1 MKKTLAVLL
10 AVALIAT
17 VAIGG
22 TLAYLTDRDAEVNI
36 FTVGNV
42 EIEVEEN
49 FNQGEELMPGVSVTK
64 EVSIK
69 NTGDNDAWI
78 WYSYAVP
85 VLPGSMGNLIEVT
98 HESVGSDWVELRT
111 PYTMTIEGETY
122 NVYTVGWNAI
132 VAPDVSTGMG
142 MSKVTLNRWIDFN
155 VNDGNWYHVYGG
167 NTTQIMDVD
176 NARVYVTGYAIQ
188 AAGIDTLSDA
198 FALFNEQWG
207 NPNMDPAA
215 PMNPAPVN
223 MEINLNTPNDGVVY
237 SIENIEADT
246 VAITVTTESN
256 TEYLVADDVVVVAE
270 ELLLKS
276 EKNLGVGIR
285 DAEMNLG
292 GGIVIEGGNATI
304 MISGTSFTLPEG
316 EKLITMNSGFAYLS
330 KDVTVNGVRLGDMT
344 DAERE
349 AALGIGND
357 QYQLF
362 SDKDISETIQTW
374 IDGNIW

>member
-1 MKKTLAVLL
+1 MKKTLAILL
-10 AVALIAT
+10 VVALIAT

-111 PYTMTIEGETY
+111 PYTMTIDGVTY

-132 VAPDVSTGMG
+132 VAPNASTGLG
-142 MSKVTLNRWIDFN
+142 MTKVTLNRWIDFN

-207 NPNMDPAA
+207 NPNMDPAV
-215 PMNPAPVN
+215 PMNPAPVDYELNLTDAADPN
-223 MEINLNTPNDGVVY
+223 MVTIQ
-237 SIENIEADT
+237 NIEADGC
-246 VAITVTTESN
+246 AITVDAASGTNYIEIG
-256 TEYLVADDVVVVAE
+256 DVVVVAE
-270 ELLLKS
+270 EMLIDSGKA
-276 EKNLGVGIR
+276 LGVYMYDSEINVGSGIR
-285 DAEMNLG
+285 FVTPNHT
-292 GGIVIEGGNATI
+292 VIIADCTI
-304 MISGTSFTLPEG
+304 TLDDG
-316 EKLITMNSGFAYLS
+316 EYL
-330 KDVTVNGVRLGDMT
+330 VTGVSTGQVIIGENVVVNGTLLTASNYTNYLKDCGSASFFPGLYAAGIAAEADSVR
-344 DAERE
+344 
-349 AALGIGND
+349 
-357 QYQLF
+357 
-362 SDKDISETIQTW
+362 
-374 IDGNIW
+374 

>member
-1 MKKTLAVLL
+1 MKKTLAILL

-85 VLPGSMGNLIEVT
+85 VLPGSMGDLIEVT

-132 VAPDVSTGMG
+132 VAPDASTGMG

-207 NPNMDPAA
+207 NPNMDPAV
-215 PMNPAPVN
+215 PMNPAPVDYELNLTDAADPN
-223 MEINLNTPNDGVVY
+223 MATIQ
-237 SIENIEADT
+237 NIEADGC
-246 VAITVTTESN
+246 AITVDAASGTNYIEIG
-256 TEYLVADDVVVVAE
+256 DVVVVAE
-270 ELLLKS
+270 EMLIDSGKA
-276 EKNLGVGIR
+276 LGVYMYDSEINVGSGIR
-285 DAEMNLG
+285 FVTPNHT
-292 GGIVIEGGNATI
+292 VIIADCTI
-304 MISGTSFTLPEG
+304 TLDDG
-316 EKLITMNSGFAYLS
+316 EYL
-330 KDVTVNGVRLGDMT
+330 VTGVSTGQVIIGENVVVNGTLLTASNYTNYLKDCGSPAFFPGLYAADIAAEADNVR
-344 DAERE
+344 
-349 AALGIGND
+349 
-357 QYQLF
+357 
-362 SDKDISETIQTW
+362 
-374 IDGNIW
+374 

>member
-1 MKKTLAVLL
+1 MKKTLAILL
-10 AVALIAT
+10 VVALIAT

-22 TLAYLTDRDAEVNI
+22 TLAYLTDQDAEVNV

-64 EVSIK
+64 EVSVK

-132 VAPDVSTGMG
+132 VAPDASTGMG

-207 NPNMDPAA
+207 NPNM
-215 PMNPAPVN
+215 VT
-223 MEINLNTPNDGVVY
+223 IQ
-237 SIENIEADT
+237 NIEADGC
-246 VAITVTTESN
+246 AITVDAASGTNYIEIG
-256 TEYLVADDVVVVAE
+256 DVVVVAE
-270 ELLLKS
+270 EMLIDSGKA
-276 EKNLGVGIR
+276 LGVYMYDSEINVGSGIR
-285 DAEMNLG
+285 FVTPNHT
-292 GGIVIEGGNATI
+292 VIIADCTI
-304 MISGTSFTLPEG
+304 TLDDG
-316 EKLITMNSGFAYLS
+316 EYL
-330 KDVTVNGVRLGDMT
+330 VTGVSTGQVIIGENVVVNGTLLTASNYTNYLKDCGSPAFFPGLYAADIAAEADNVR
-344 DAERE
+344 
-349 AALGIGND
+349 
-357 QYQLF
+357 
-362 SDKDISETIQTW
+362 
-374 IDGNIW
+374 

>member
-1 MKKTLAVLL
+1 MKKTLAILL

-85 VLPGSMGNLIEVT
+85 VLPGSMGDLIEVT

-122 NVYTVGWNAI
+122 NVYTVGWNAV
-132 VAPDVSTGMG
+132 VAPDASTGMG

-207 NPNMDPAA
+207 NPNMDPAV
-215 PMNPAPVN
+215 PMNPAPVDYELNLTDAADPN
-223 MEINLNTPNDGVVY
+223 MVTIQ
-237 SIENIEADT
+237 NIEADGC
-246 VAITVTTESN
+246 AITVDAASGTNYIEIG
-256 TEYLVADDVVVVAE
+256 DVVVVAE
-270 ELLLKS
+270 EMLIDSGKA
-276 EKNLGVGIR
+276 LGVYMYDSEINVGSGIR
-285 DAEMNLG
+285 FVTPNHT
-292 GGIVIEGGNATI
+292 VIIADCTI
-304 MISGTSFTLPEG
+304 TLDDG
-316 EKLITMNSGFAYLS
+316 EYL
-330 KDVTVNGVRLGDMT
+330 VTGVSTGQVIIGENVVVNGTLLTASNYTNYLKDCGSASFFPGLYAAGIAAEADNVR
-344 DAERE
+344 
-349 AALGIGND
+349 
-357 QYQLF
+357 
-362 SDKDISETIQTW
+362 
-374 IDGNIW
+374 

>member
-1 MKKTLAVLL
+1 MKKTLAILL
-10 AVALIAT
+10 VVALIAT
-17 VAIGG
+17 VAISG

-85 VLPGSMGNLIEVT
+85 VLPGSMGDLIEVT

-122 NVYTVGWNAI
+122 NVYTVGWNAV
-132 VAPDVSTGMG
+132 VAPNASTGMG

-207 NPNMDPAA
+207 NPNMDPAV
-215 PMNPAPVN
+215 PMNPAPVDYELNLTDAADPN
-223 MEINLNTPNDGVVY
+223 MVTIQ
-237 SIENIEADT
+237 NIEADGC
-246 VAITVTTESN
+246 AITVDAASGTNYIEIG
-256 TEYLVADDVVVVAE
+256 DVVVVAE
-270 ELLLKS
+270 EMLIDSGKA
-276 EKNLGVGIR
+276 LGVYMYDSEINVGSGIR
-285 DAEMNLG
+285 FVTPNHT
-292 GGIVIEGGNATI
+292 VIIADCTI
-304 MISGTSFTLPEG
+304 TLDDG
-316 EKLITMNSGFAYLS
+316 EYLLTGVS
-330 KDVTVNGVRLGDMT
+330 TGQVIIGENVVVNGTLLTASNYTNYLKDCGSSSFFPGLYAADIAAEADNVR
-344 DAERE
+344 
-349 AALGIGND
+349 
-357 QYQLF
+357 
-362 SDKDISETIQTW
+362 
-374 IDGNIW
+374 

>member
-1 MKKTLAVLL
+1 MKKTLAILL
-10 AVALIAT
+10 VVALIAT

-111 PYTMTIEGETY
+111 PYTMTIDGVTY

-132 VAPDVSTGMG
+132 VAPNASTGMG
-142 MSKVTLNRWIDFN
+142 MSKVTLNRWLDFN
-155 VNDGNWYHVYGG
+155 INDGNWYHVHGG
-167 NTTQIMDVD
+167 TATQVMDVED
-176 NARVYVTGYAIQ
+176 ACVYVTGYAIQ

-207 NPNMDPAA
+207 DPDMDFA
-215 PMNPAPVN
+215 
-223 MEINLNTPNDGVVY
+223 TP
-237 SIENIEADT
+237 
-246 VAITVTTESN
+246 
-256 TEYLVADDVVVVAE
+256 
-270 ELLLKS
+270 
-276 EKNLGVGIR
+276 
-285 DAEMNLG
+285 
-292 GGIVIEGGNATI
+292 
-304 MISGTSFTLPEG
+304 
-316 EKLITMNSGFAYLS
+316 
-330 KDVTVNGVRLGDMT
+330 
-344 DAERE
+344 
-349 AALGIGND
+349 
-357 QYQLF
+357 
-362 SDKDISETIQTW
+362 
-374 IDGNIW
+374 